1 MTFFFSTEQGI
12 YAIEVK
18 NWSGKVAISADGKSW
33 VHGKKDF
40 NKEKDCSLEYDQVY
54 DNVLTGIQ
62 NKTQL
67 LRNHLMRNESCLAEK
82 YFHPRVVFMNS
93 NVHLSDKLL
102 STKEVIGPDHLLKFL
117 ESFEKG
123 LAWSVANSMI
133 PSFITGKTKNIH
145 ELQR

>member
-1 MTFFFSTEQGI
+1 
-12 YAIEVK
+12 
-18 NWSGKVAISADGKSW
+18 
-33 VHGKKDF
+33 
-40 NKEKDCSLEYDQVY
+40 
-54 DNVLTGIQ
+54 
-62 NKTQL
+62 
-67 LRNHLMRNESCLAEK
+67 MRNESCLGEK

-133 PSFITGKTKNIH
+133 PSFITGKIKNKHAPYAKITSS
-145 ELQR
+145 LIQVLYTFSPL